1 MYSVV
6 VKPADKDGGIVLIPR
21 ESYNQEV
28 QRQIN
33 NDDFY
38 VKKSFKKKI
47 AQFLTSAFNSQMI
60 TETELPFITCK
71 YPVRPVLYVL
81 PKVRHF
87 KIPQD
92 IGTSVA

>member
-1 MYSVV
+1 MMTSML
-6 VKPADKDGGIVLIPR
+6 KNHLRI
-21 ESYNQEV
+21 
-28 QRQIN
+28 
-33 NDDFY
+33 
-38 VKKSFKKKI
+38 KI

-60 TETELPFITCK
+60 TETELQFITCK